1 MFYWFCLYWLSIL
14 GGSIKILQLAKGIW
28 LSLMSFAI
36 IGLWC
41 RTRLHQGGRI
51 DSHHSVAPGNHSE
64 ECHPPAL
71 GSLGRWSPLSKW
83 EDRHQELHPGNQ
95 GSVQLHEPPQ
105 PHQVKAF
112 KFQMLILFLVF
123 LSDFEVFVPLFWNKF
138 VKISKVKRH
147 FSIWKLGLKS
157 FINNLSKLNF

>member
-64 ECHPPAL
+64 ECHPPAH
-71 GSLGRWSPLSKW
+71 GGLGRWSPLSKW

-95 GSVQLHEPPQ
+95 GSLQLHEPPQ
-105 PHQVKAF
+105 PHQLKAL
-112 KFQMLILFLVF
+112 KFQMMFFHVFIFLVV
-123 LSDFEVFVPLFWNKF
+123 LPSDLVGPARFGWVAEKAQAAIWWNKEWIGHASD
-138 VKISKVKRH
+138 V
-147 FSIWKLGLKS
+147 L
-157 FINNLSKLNF
+157 